1 MFNTIKLENLH
12 HAYLIEGDTT
22 VVAPLLTTHLESIG
36 IPMSGNPNVRLLSY
50 ESLLVDDAR
59 DIHAKQIERSEDG
72 GKKVF
77 IISSQFINHQAQNAL
92 LKTFEEPTEGT
103 HFFVIM
109 PSIQSLYETLISR
122 FQIIKQEGL
131 EQSSDE
137 AKKFLSQSVVE
148 RLEYIVS
155 FIKTHEDDENS
166 GGVRAHATTLV
177 SGIEKILYR
186 STNDEQKKSLLLVWQ
201 DLERARGY
209 LGTSGASVKMILEQ
223 LALVLPKI

>member
-22 VVAPLLTTHLESIG
+22 FVTPLLTAHLESLG
-36 IPMSGNPNVRLLSY
+36 IPILSNPNIRSMSY

-72 GKKVF
+72 GKKIF

-122 FQIIKQEGL
+122 FQIIKHESIGEG
-131 EQSSDE
+131 SDE
-137 AKKFLSQSVVE
+137 AKKFLSQSVTG

-155 FIKTHEDDENS
+155 FIKAHEDDENS

-186 STNDEQKKSLLLVWQ
+186 STTDEQKRSLLLVWQ

-223 LALVLPKI
+223 LALVLPKM